1 MEQKQ
6 PINIMDTPE
15 MAAYMTIRQEVQEDA
30 ALTEL
35 LSAYKASAAKL
46 VAMIQSGSFDPA
58 EVVTLSDDTD
68 RMKTE
73 LERNEKL
80 IKLESARQ
88 AVEAL
93 LQSGEAVYTA
103 SCSGNC
109 ATCHGCASN
118 AETKK
123 ED

>member
-6 PINIMDTPE
+6 PANIMETSE
-15 MAAYMTIRQEVQEDA
+15 MAAYMSARQAVQEDV

-35 LSAYKASAAKL
+35 LASYKASAARL
-46 VAMIQSGSFDPA
+46 VAMIQRGNFDA
-58 EVVTLSDDTD
+58 KEIVTLSDDTD
-68 RMKTE
+68 RMKSE
-73 LERNEKL
+73 LEQNIKL
-80 IKLESARQ
+80 IQLEETRR

-109 ATCHGCASN
+109 AACHGCGN
-118 AETKK
+118 ETQR
-123 ED
+123 D